1 MRSKPRSPTP
11 DQGSIIV
18 VLATDAP
25 LLPVQ
30 CRRLARRATVGL
42 SRVGGYGHN
51 GSGDLF
57 LAFATGNSLPASENV
72 RHDLVMLPHGQL
84 DVMFAA
90 AADATE
96 EAILNAL
103 AAAETMT
110 GYLGHTA
117 HALPLD
123 AVEELV
129 ARRPW

>member
-1 MRSKPRSPTP
+1 M
-11 DQGSIIV
+11 

-42 SRVGGYGHN
+42 ARVGGYGHN

-57 LAFATGNSLPASENV
+57 LAFATGNSLPAGENV
-72 RHDLVMLPHGQL
+72 RHDLVMLPHGHL

-103 AAAETMT
+103 SAAETMT
-110 GYLGHTA
+110 GYLEHTA
-117 HALPLD
+117 YALPLD
-123 AVEELV
+123 AIEELV